1 MKINR
6 VDAMLIFLNQTH
18 KKFIYYMLQES
29 LPEHGI
35 LFGVARYIDHALILN
50 AKPLPLP
57 NIHHMAKD
65 RPSARFANLKIIN
78 LVVSLSSGI

>member
-1 MKINR
+1 
-6 VDAMLIFLNQTH
+6 
-18 KKFIYYMLQES
+18 MLQEI

-57 NIHHMAKD
+57 NIHHMVKD
-65 RPSARFANLKIIN
+65 MPSARFADLKIIV
-78 LVVSLSSGI
+78 LVVSVEFWNIDW

>member
-1 MKINR
+1 
-6 VDAMLIFLNQTH
+6 
-18 KKFIYYMLQES
+18 MLQEG

-57 NIHHMAKD
+57 NIHHRVKD
-65 RPSARFANLKIIN
+65 MPSARFANLKIIV
-78 LVVSLSSGI
+78 LVVSVEFWNIYWYLIYKDTVT